1 MTAITTTKN
10 NRPFT
15 FFCYFRSCFC
25 YRGNS
30 ARNKKLRSIGHHYHH
45 GVSSSESQPFRKSAA
60 VKSPNQQGISV
71 TTPTGGS
78 HQQHLKKSPSP
89 SGVKTP
95 PGSCPIGPKSTSS
108 ILSGKYLTNQA
119 ALMSVAQGL
128 GDQSTATKTSRRAG
142 VADKLVIAHFL
153 WPAACSLANLKLLP
167 AKLLPSRKGSIA
179 LAAHSGRYYC
189 VLRVTGQ

>member
-1 MTAITTTKN
+1 MTAITTTKKQ
-10 NRPFT
+10 PPVHL
-15 FFCYFRSCFC
+15 FFYFRSCFC

-60 VKSPNQQGISV
+60 VKSPNQQGISA

-108 ILSGKYLTNQA
+108 ILSGKYFA
-119 ALMSVAQGL
+119 ALSLAQGL